1 VPIPAEAAV
10 AVVLEDERNGCK
22 NLSFQGGFFLYQAE
36 SEF

>member
-22 NLSFQGGFFLYQAE
+22 NLSFQGGFFYQAE